1 MHARFVQLQLPRNPI
16 LRVLLGVVGVALLG
30 LFALAGAALAVV
42 GLAALGLRGLWLR
55 LRGGAAH
62 AEGRRPS
69 DPDVIEGDFQ
79 VVERPRGELRGPEG

>member
-16 LRVLLGVVGVALLG
+16 LRVLLGVLGVALLG

-55 LRGGAAH
+55 LRSGSPGQPA
-62 AEGRRPS
+62 GYSS

-79 VVERPRGELRGPEG
+79 VVERPRGELRGPKG